1 MATEDIAA
9 KSTLMEISLDEVM
22 SCSLM
27 ALISRYPDTVLNT
40 LSDEDRELFTQMDE
54 DLILTAFL
62 IQERM
67 KGNSSHWHL
76 WISVVTFC
84 EYYVDTSKAAHLS
97 FFLFG

>member
-1 MATEDIAA
+1 
-9 KSTLMEISLDEVM
+9 
-22 SCSLM
+22 M